1 MPWLL
6 HKSEHAVPMTE
17 FPILRSTVVTDG
29 SGDSPWTLWAMRDET
44 TMVDAIYDDETA
56 AAEQVEQWQ
65 WRRQQEQCPSVIDK
79 FLLDMLRNRLCGNK
93 DDQGDVL
100 HGSARSDE
108 DNVVAAVTIGNQV
121 GPLGDAVDHSIQV
134 GLLGDA

>member
-1 MPWLL
+1 M
-6 HKSEHAVPMTE
+6 
-17 FPILRSTVVTDG
+17 
-29 SGDSPWTLWAMRDET
+29 
-44 TMVDAIYDDETA
+44 DAIYDDETA
-56 AAEQVEQWQ
+56 AAEQIEQWQ
-65 WRRQQEQCPSVIDK
+65 WQRQQEQFPDGIDK

-100 HGSARSDE
+100 HGPARSDE
-108 DNVVAAVTIGNQV
+108 NNAVAAVTAGNQV